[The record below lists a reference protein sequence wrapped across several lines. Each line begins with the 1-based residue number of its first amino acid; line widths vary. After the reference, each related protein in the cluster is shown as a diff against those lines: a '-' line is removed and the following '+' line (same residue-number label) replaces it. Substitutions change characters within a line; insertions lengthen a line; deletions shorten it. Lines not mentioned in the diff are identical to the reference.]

1 MQQMDNNEE
10 IKNMPPS
17 IWIPITLAVCGYI
30 LAILFT
36 YDFEVSRAIY
46 MTIGLPFSTAVEALG
61 ASVLLLIGV
70 VHLVISQL
78 FKSKRNS
85 RSRRNIMIF
94 WSTANI
100 ALVLFVYLS
109 HFY

>member
-1 MQQMDNNEE
+1 MDNNEE

-46 MTIGLPFSTAVEALG
+46 MTIGLPFYTAVDALG
-61 ASVLLLIGV
+61 ASFLLLIGV

-78 FKSKRNS
+78 FKKKRNS
-85 RSRRNIMIF
+85 LSRRNIMNF
-94 WSTANI
+94 WTTANI
-100 ALVLFVYLS
+100 ALLLFY
-109 HFY
+109 

>member
-30 LAILFT
+30 LAILYV

-46 MTIGLPFSTAVEALG
+46 MTIGLPFSTAVDALG
-61 ASVLLLIGV
+61 TSVLLLIGV